1 MRNNTFTWCRICG
14 DESAVWRASKRQAL
28 CVSCNADTP
37 RKAGR
42 AVFEGRYWGAH
53 VEDVPRG
60 TRCEFYADY
69 LASELNLTDY
79 IGATSV
85 DISDHAAAVLEE
97 VRS

>member
-1 MRNNTFTWCRICG
+1 MSNQTITWCRICG

-28 CVSCNADTP
+28 CAGCNADTP
-37 RKAGR
+37 RKASR
-42 AVFEGRYWGAH
+42 AVFERRYWGIRF
-53 VEDVPRG
+53 EDVPRG

-85 DISDHAAAVLEE
+85 DISDRAAAVLET
-97 VRS
+97 VQS

>member
-1 MRNNTFTWCRICG
+1 MRNQTITWCRGCG
-14 DESAVWRASKRQAL
+14 DESAVWRPSKRQAL
-28 CVSCNADTP
+28 CASCNAETP
-37 RKAGR
+37 RKASR
-42 AVFEGRYWGAH
+42 ASFERRYWG
-53 VEDVPRG
+53 VCVDDVPHG